1 MNILVTGGTGLIG
14 RALIKELLN
23 QNTSITV
30 LTRSKVKAKKLFDPK
45 VNLIE
50 NLSLDNIE
58 SCDVI
63 INLAG
68 EPIANKR
75 WSSPQKTKICQS
87 RWQITE
93 QLTQLIKQA
102 NLPPSLFIS
111 GSAIGIYG
119 SGSNQPIDENFI
131 DFHPEFTHTVCSQ
144 WEQKALDA
152 CSDKTRVV
160 LLRTGIVL
168 DNNGGAMAKMLL
180 PFKLGV
186 GGKIGDGKQFMSWIH
201 IDDMVSA
208 ILHIK
213 EKQDI
218 EGAVNLTAP
227 NAVSNDEFSHS
238 LAKQLNR
245 LCLFTT
251 PKWFLNLLLGE
262 MSGLLVNGQNVVP
275 TKLISSG
282 FVFKHPKLEQ
292 ALKALFPE

>member
-14 RALIKELLN
+14 QALIKRLN
-23 QNTSITV
+23 AQNAFVTV
-30 LTRSKVKAKKLFDPK
+30 LTRNTSKAKKIFNQK
-45 VNLIE
+45 VNFIE
-50 NLSLDNIE
+50 KLSLEIIE
-58 SCDVI
+58 STDVI
-63 INLAG
+63 INFAG

-75 WSSPQKTKICQS
+75 WSASQKAKICQS
-87 RWQITE
+87 RWQVTE

-111 GSAIGIYG
+111 GSAIGVYG
-119 SGSNQPIDENFI
+119 AGSNQPINEDFM
-131 DFHPEFTHTVCSQ
+131 DFHPEFTHTVCSH

-168 DNNGGAMAKMLL
+168 ANNGGAISKMLL
-180 PFKLGV
+180 PFKLGL
-186 GGKIGDGKQFMSWIH
+186 GGMIGDGKQFMSWIH

-213 EKQDI
+213 DQQDI
-218 EGAVNLTAP
+218 VGAVNLTAP

-238 LAKQLNR
+238 LAKQLKR
-245 LCLFTT
+245 PCFFTT
-251 PKWFLNLLLGE
+251 PKWLLKFLLGE

-282 FVFKHPKLEQ
+282 FIFKYPKLEQ
-292 ALKALFPE
+292 ALKDLFNQ